1 MSTGA
6 HSPPARVLS
15 SIPEERSGSDDDGD
29 RIQLLRDA
37 FTFRKL
43 VLTDLQE
50 HVPFI
55 ENDAQMAL
63 HAVIHSNLKTLCD
76 LGACGPF
83 YRVSGLETESYPLY
97 PTCLMGRSIGLTY
110 WGSPHWGRPADRGAF
125 PFQDSQTFKTNAWES
140 MSWNSPNGVVAMT
153 FPVAY
158 GVEFYHPAYNK
169 FAYRDADNR
178 CERILIVAKG
188 YFREYTPMVSGSE
201 LHETHGGDTMV
212 SFLIPERFMHCI
224 TWRGARLDFG
234 MTCLNCLNVLED
246 NEFAI
251 ELGGQTFALSMEIF
265 RAKQERDTIASSWP
279 PVSRTV
285 AGS

>member
-15 SIPEERSGSDDDGD
+15 SIPEEHSGSTHDGD
-29 RIQLLRDA
+29 RIQSPRDA
-37 FTFRKL
+37 LTFRKL

-110 WGSPHWGRPADRGAF
+110 WGSPHWGRPDDRGAF

-153 FPVAY
+153 FPQVY

-169 FAYRDADNR
+169 FAYRDDDNR
-178 CERILIVAKG
+178 CERILTVAKG

-201 LHETHGGDTMV
+201 LQEIHGGDTMV

-251 ELGGQTFALSMEIF
+251 ELGGQTFALSMEIC

>member
-15 SIPEERSGSDDDGD
+15 SIPEEHSGSTHDGD
-29 RIQLLRDA
+29 RIQSPRDA
-37 FTFRKL
+37 RTFRKL

-83 YRVSGLETESYPLY
+83 YGLSGLETDSYPLY

-110 WGSPHWGRPADRGAF
+110 WGSPHWSRPADRGTF
-125 PFQDSQTFKTNAWES
+125 PFKDSQTFKTNAWES
-140 MSWNSPNGVVAMT
+140 LSWNSPNGVVAMT
-153 FPVAY
+153 FPVAF

-169 FAYRDADNR
+169 HAYKDVDNR
-178 CERILIVAKG
+178 CERILTVAKG

-201 LHETHGGDTMV
+201 LHEIHGGDTMV

-234 MTCLNCLNVLED
+234 MTCLHCLDVLED

-251 ELGGQTFALSMEIF
+251 ELGGQTFALSMEIV